1 MLGRPAGTEDPATE
15 TGIDPHGGDGADATS
30 DGGPD
35 VPDGVEPD
43 LKDAASGPRQVDVG
57 SVRREG
63 AAARVGAFEPL
74 LFTRRSTCR
83 SKRLRASAGQ
93 NASR

>member
-1 MLGRPAGTEDPATE
+1 VLGRPAGTEDPATE

-43 LKDAASGPRQVDVG
+43 LKDAASGPRQVDAG
-57 SVRREG
+57 SVPRAR
-63 AAARVGAFEPL
+63 RVG
-74 LFTRRSTCR
+74 
-83 SKRLRASAGQ
+83 
-93 NASR
+93 